1 MAKKHKYRSERP
13 IYKEIVH
20 TRHCAMRRRKVAQLS
35 EIQGHRCC
43 YCSGETFLLE
53 PRDTVPK
60 GMSRNQRATLEHLIP
75 QCEPVQ
81 TNKDENLVMACAICN
96 TLRGL
101 SDPIK
106 FYNRLKSYHPPQT
119 EKVHPSPMSAEK
131 LLKQKQKQDK
141 ALAICLVAAMLWPN
155 DLAYWIENW
164 KPRIKVKSK
173 VNRARKINKIAKA
186 VTSDPKRM
194 AA

>member
-1 MAKKHKYRSERP
+1 MAKKHIYQSGRP
-13 IYKEIVH
+13 AYKEIVH
-20 TRHCAMRRRKVAQLS
+20 VRHCAMRRRKVAQLS
-35 EIQGHRCC
+35 EVQGHRCC

-53 PRDTVPK
+53 PRHTVPK
-60 GMSRNQRATLEHLIP
+60 GMSWNQRATLEHLIP

-106 FYNRLKSYHPPQT
+106 FYNRLKNYIEPQII
-119 EKVHPSPMSAEK
+119 EKKEEK
-131 LLKQKQKQDK
+131 ISDAKLGRAF
-141 ALAICLVAAMLWPN
+141 ALCLIAANYWPEETAF
-155 DLAYWIENW
+155 LAENW
-164 KPRIKVKSK
+164 KPAKKKKKATQR
-173 VNRARKINKIAKA
+173 RAIKINKIARA